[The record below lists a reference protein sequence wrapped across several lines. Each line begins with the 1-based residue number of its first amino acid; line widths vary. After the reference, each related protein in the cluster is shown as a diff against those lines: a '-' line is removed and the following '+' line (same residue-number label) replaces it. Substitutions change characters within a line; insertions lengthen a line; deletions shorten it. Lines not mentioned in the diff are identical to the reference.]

1 MFHLSFL
8 LFHINRNAKI
18 NKQTTKP
25 AATTATTIRAVL
37 SPSPLGA
44 ACSPGRPVAFSV
56 VFPST
61 VTRPKPVVASVLLVV
76 FTLVFVVVVGGLA
89 VPRDVPRFVVVVVAS
104 VVEAAVV
111 VTRPTPVVASV
122 LLVVFSL
129 VVVVVVGGL
138 AVPRDVPRFVVVV
151 VASVVV
157 AAVVVGA
164 VVVPAVVGG
173 AVVVVMVEAAV
184 VAVVVVVR
192 CVVIDRFMLVVEGGW
207 VTFEER
213 NDNCN

>member
-25 AATTATTIRAVL
+25 EATTATTIRAVL
-37 SPSPLGA
+37 SPSPLRA
-44 ACSPGRPVAFSV
+44 ACSPGRPVTMSFSV
-56 VFPST
+56 DFPST
-61 VTRPKPVVASVLLVV
+61 
-76 FTLVFVVVVGGLA
+76 
-89 VPRDVPRFVVVVVAS
+89 
-104 VVEAAVV
+104 

>member
-104 VVEAAVV
+104 VV
-111 VTRPTPVVASV
+111 
-122 LLVVFSL
+122 
-129 VVVVVVGGL
+129 
-138 AVPRDVPRFVVVV
+138 
-151 VASVVV
+151 V

>member
-37 SPSPLGA
+37 SPSPFRA
-44 ACSPGRPVAFSV
+44 ACSPGRPVTMSFSV
-56 VFPST
+56 DFPST
-61 VTRPKPVVASVLLVV
+61 VLLVV
-76 FTLVFVVVVGGLA
+76 FSLVFVVVVGGLA

-104 VVEAAVV
+104 VVAAAVV

-122 LLVVFSL
+122 LL
-129 VVVVVVGGL
+129 
-138 AVPRDVPRFVVVV
+138 
-151 VASVVV
+151 
-157 AAVVVGA
+157 
-164 VVVPAVVGG
+164 
-173 AVVVVMVEAAV
+173 
-184 VAVVVVVR
+184 
-192 CVVIDRFMLVVEGGW
+192 
-207 VTFEER
+207 TFEER